1 MAAGNKTVKFQ
12 GTFGVVDAS
21 NVTSPN
27 KIIKDLDQT
36 VGQAVSF
43 GPICIPGATVDYDV
57 PFATITTAKRIY
69 LSTDLAVTVKV
80 DNLAD
85 AGFEWQGTGVLPSGA
100 TGISALYI
108 TTSATDTNI
117 ELVIAG
123 D

>member
-1 MAAGNKTVKFQ
+1 MAASNKTVKIQ
-12 GTFGVVDAS
+12 GTFGVVDAA

-27 KIIKDLDQT
+27 KIIKDLTQT
-36 VGQAVSF
+36 VGQSVSF
-43 GPICIPGATVDYDV
+43 GPICIPGATTDYDV
-57 PFATITTAKRIY
+57 PFATITSAKRIY
-69 LSTDLAVTVKV
+69 LMTDQPVTLKV

-85 AGFEWQGTGVLPSGA
+85 IGFEWQGSGIIPSGA